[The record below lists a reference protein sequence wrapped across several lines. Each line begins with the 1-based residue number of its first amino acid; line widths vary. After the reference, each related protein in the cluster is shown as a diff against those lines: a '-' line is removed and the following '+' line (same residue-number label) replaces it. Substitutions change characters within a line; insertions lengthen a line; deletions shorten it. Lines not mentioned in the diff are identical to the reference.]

1 MPKPGHCHLP
11 LQLAS
16 ANRSHCV
23 PNPALA
29 TSLIVFAVACGAA
42 PACAADDPP
51 SRKTEEQIAAQLA
64 NPLAPITTFV
74 TQFRSEFGN
83 GPDDTTNYQLR
94 LQPSFFQPLEGGSA
108 LLVRSI
114 VPLRKQNWPSGD
126 GGLGDINVLP
136 YYVPDIRSSTFV
148 GYGMALSMPTATESS
163 LGTGKWSAGPAV
175 LFAQT
180 GQPITWGGLAQQLW
194 SFGGQSS
201 RANVNVTTLQPFLT
215 YLLGG
220 GWSATVT
227 SESSYDWNGA
237 AGQRW
242 LVPVT
247 LGTSKVV
254 DIGGSFLNVGVAYVH
269 YVERPQ
275 FAPQSEL
282 RFSATYVFK

>member
-1 MPKPGHCHLP
+1 MPGRTLT
-11 LQLAS
+11 
-16 ANRSHCV
+16 
-23 PNPALA
+23 
-29 TSLIVFAVACGAA
+29 TSLIALAAACCAA
-42 PACAADDPP
+42 PACATADPP
-51 SRKTEEQIAAQLA
+51 PRKTEEQLAAELA

-74 TQFRSEFGN
+74 TQFRSEFDN
-83 GPDDTTNYQLR
+83 GPDGATNYQLR
-94 LQPSFFQPLEGGSA
+94 LQPSFFKPLEGGSA

-114 VPLRKQNWPSGD
+114 VPLRKQTWPSGN
-126 GGLGDINVLP
+126 GGLGDITVLP

-148 GYGMALSMPTATESS
+148 GYGVALSMPTATEKP

-194 SFGGQSS
+194 SFAGQSN
-201 RANVNVTTLQPFLT
+201 RDGVNVTTLQPFLT

-227 SESSYDWNGA
+227 SESSYNWNGA

-254 DIGGSFLNVGVAYVH
+254 DIGGSFLNLGVAYV
-269 YVERPQ
+269 YYIERPQ
-275 FAPQSEL
+275 FATQSEL
-282 RFSATYVFK
+282 RLSATYVFK

>member
-1 MPKPGHCHLP
+1 MP
-11 LQLAS
+11 S
-16 ANRSHCV
+16 
-23 PNPALA
+23 PALA
-29 TSLIVFAVACGAA
+29 TSLIALAAACSAA
-42 PACAADDPP
+42 PACATLESP
-51 SRKTEEQIAAQLA
+51 RRQTEEQLAAQLA

-74 TQFRSEFGN
+74 TQFRSEFDN
-83 GPDDTTNYQLR
+83 GPDGATNYQLR
-94 LQPSFFQPLEGGSA
+94 LQPSFFKPLEGGSA

-114 VPLRKQNWPSGD
+114 VPLRKQTWPSGD

-136 YYVPDIRSSTFV
+136 YYVPDIRSSTFI
-148 GYGMALSMPTATESS
+148 GYGAALSMPTATEPS

-194 SFGGQSS
+194 SFGGQSG
-201 RANVNVTTLQPFLT
+201 RDNVNISTMQPFLT

-242 LVPVT
+242 LVPVA
-247 LGTSKVV
+247 LSTSKVV
-254 DIGGSFLNVGVAYVH
+254 DIGGSFINLGVAYVY

>member
-1 MPKPGHCHLP
+1 MAATFGATATLAAEDPAVRKSEE
-11 LQLAS
+11 QLA
-16 ANRSHCV
+16 A
-23 PNPALA
+23 
-29 TSLIVFAVACGAA
+29 
-42 PACAADDPP
+42 
-51 SRKTEEQIAAQLA
+51 ELA

-74 TQFRSEFGN
+74 TQFRSKFDN
-83 GPDDTTNYQLR
+83 GPDGATNYQLR
-94 LQPSFFQPLEGGSA
+94 LQPSFFKPLQGGSA

-126 GGLGDINVLP
+126 GGLGDISVLP

-148 GYGMALSMPTATESS
+148 GYGLALSLPTATEPS

-194 SFGGQSS
+194 SFAGQDS
-201 RANVNVTTLQPFLT
+201 RASVNVTTLQPFLT

-227 SESSYDWNGA
+227 SESSYNWNGA

-242 LVPVT
+242 VVPLAVS
-247 LGTSKVV
+247 TSKVV
-254 DIGGSFLNVGVAYVH
+254 DIGGHFLNLGLAYVH
-269 YVERPQ
+269 YVETPQ
-275 FAPQSEL
+275 FATQSEL
-282 RFSATYVFK
+282 RLTATYVFK